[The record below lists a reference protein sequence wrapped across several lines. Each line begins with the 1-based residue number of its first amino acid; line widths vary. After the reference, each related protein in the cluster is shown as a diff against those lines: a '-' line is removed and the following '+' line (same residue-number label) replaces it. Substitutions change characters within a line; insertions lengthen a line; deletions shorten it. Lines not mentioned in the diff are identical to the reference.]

1 MTAKERFLL
10 NEVAR
15 ARLQELVND
24 PLLEHAMDAAM
35 LEMMSQL
42 PRHDSE
48 LINSNNFQKLA
59 GARLFIS
66 VLQNLPVKAE
76 ASKRSAIGQLK
87 E

>member
-1 MTAKERFLL
+1 MTAKERFQL
-10 NEVAR
+10 NEVGR
-15 ARLQELVND
+15 ARLLGIIND
-24 PLLEHAMDAAM
+24 PLVEHAMDAAV

-42 PRHDSE
+42 PRHDSD

-76 ASKRSAIGQLK
+76 ATKPLPIGQLK